1 MPDSQTTL
9 IGNVTRDPEMK
20 FTASGR
26 ALVNIGLAV
35 SRRWQQ
41 NNEWKEET
49 SFFDVTA
56 WAGLAENAA
65 ASIEKGNRIIV
76 VGRLEQQRWEQEGSS
91 RSKVVV
97 IADAIGPDLRFA
109 TAEVTRIEREGASP
123 TPRPAPAKQE
133 QAPAQWDEEPF

>member
-41 NNEWKEET
+41 NGEWKEET
-49 SFFDVTA
+49 SFFDITA

-65 ASIEKGNRIIV
+65 ASIEKGNRIIA
-76 VGRLEQQRWEQEGSS
+76 VGRLEQQRWEQDGSP
-91 RSKVVV
+91 RSKVVLV
-97 IADAIGPDLRFA
+97 ADAIGPDLRFA
-109 TAEVTRIEREGASP
+109 TAEVTRIAREGAQAT
-123 TPRPAPAKQE
+123 TPAPAPAKQD
-133 QAPAQWDEEPF
+133 QWGEEPF

>member
-9 IGNVTRDPEMK
+9 IGNATRDPELK

-26 ALVNIGLAV
+26 AVANIGLAV

-56 WAGLAENAA
+56 WAQLAENVA
-65 ASIEKGNRIIV
+65 ASVEKGNRIIV
-76 VGRLEQQRWEQEGSS
+76 VGRLEQQRWEQEGAT

-109 TAEVTRIEREGASP
+109 TAEVTRIERDSNQ
-123 TPRPAPAKQE
+123 TTTQPAPAKE
-133 QAPAQWDEEPF
+133 QSWGEEPF